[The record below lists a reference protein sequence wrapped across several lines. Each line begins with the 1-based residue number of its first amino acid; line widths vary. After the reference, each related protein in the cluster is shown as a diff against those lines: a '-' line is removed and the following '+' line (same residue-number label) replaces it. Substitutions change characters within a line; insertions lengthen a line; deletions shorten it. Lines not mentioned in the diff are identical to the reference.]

1 MWIVVGLVGLISV
14 SITAAVSTL
23 FVIVMLNGF
32 TLLPDEMVIL
42 YAGCAFGLGPLFG
55 LLSGLASKKISEM
68 SSIPAWLVGIGFI
81 SAFTALT
88 PFVLVGFTLF
98 LLVAFGKM

>member
-1 MWIVVGLVGLISV
+1 MWIVIGLVGLVVV
-14 SITAAVSTL
+14 SITSVISTL

-32 TLLPDEMVIL
+32 TSLPDDMVLL
-42 YAGCAFGLGPLFG
+42 YGGCAFGLGPLFG
-55 LLSGLASKKISEM
+55 LLSGLASKKISEI
-68 SSIPAWLVGIGFI
+68 SSIPAWLAGIGFI
-81 SAFTALT
+81 SAFTTLT